1 MMNEE
6 LLIGLCATSFL
17 GCYGADCQE
26 WSAHLIGQAMLPMD
40 SMLSNV
46 RGL

>member
-1 MMNEE
+1 MMNKE
-6 LLIGLCATSFL
+6 LLLVLCANSL
-17 GCYGADCQE
+17 VSCYGVDCQE
-26 WSAHLIGQAMLPMD
+26 WSAHLIGQAMLSMD